1 MPHCQAM
8 GKHEYIGPQV
18 HTGDE
23 GKGENRLYSTYWTHK
38 SRSCDKLGLII
49 IDTNESLFCSI
60 CILWIDTTSYLQLKN
75 GDNYLAETV

>member
-18 HTGDE
+18 HAGDE

-38 SRSCDKLGLII
+38 SSSCDKLGLII
-49 IDTNESLFCSI
+49 IDANESLFCSI
-60 CILWIDTTSYLQLKN
+60 CVFELTQHYLQFKN

>member
-18 HTGDE
+18 HAGDE

-49 IDTNESLFCSI
+49 VDASESLYVFFELTQHHIFSSRKVI
-60 CILWIDTTSYLQLKN
+60 II
-75 GDNYLAETV
+75 

>member
-8 GKHEYIGPQV
+8 GKREYIGPQV

-23 GKGENRLYSTYWTHK
+23 GKGENRFYSTHWTHK

-49 IDTNESLFCSI
+49 VGCSI
-60 CILWIDTTSYLQLKN
+60 YPWIDATSCLQLKN
-75 GDNYLAETV
+75 GDYLAETA